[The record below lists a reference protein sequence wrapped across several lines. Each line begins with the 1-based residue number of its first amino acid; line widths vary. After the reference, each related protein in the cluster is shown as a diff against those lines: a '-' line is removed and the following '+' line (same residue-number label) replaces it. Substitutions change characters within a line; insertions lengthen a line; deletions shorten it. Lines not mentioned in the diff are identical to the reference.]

1 MRSIHNRLCS
11 VSLPSQ
17 NNYANLSDATREY
30 AIGKER
36 RHRRKAFLC
45 VYTQLAVLQSER
57 RFQTSN
63 AAPILFDT
71 SASAARHAFV
81 GEEETRSNAVPLLG
95 WELMREFFSAYCG
108 VPELMVVSSRKFQ
121 HESFA
126 KDFQEVISSA
136 SALYVTT

>member
-1 MRSIHNRLCS
+1 MRSIHSRLCS

-63 AAPILFDT
+63 AAPIAFHT

-81 GEEETRSNAVPLLG
+81 GEEETVSNAVPLLG